1 MKLVRSKRAR
11 PHDANHGVA
20 LLTALALLFF
30 FSVLGVTFVQSISID
45 LERTETEL
53 AAQRAAAFARGG
65 VEAAIGEIAAALV
78 AGETPGV
85 LAGPVEIQYPVYR
98 SDKSSPAGIGPD
110 ESMRGRATFT
120 VTDESGKININ
131 HATPRVLKAVLGVD
145 GTVARA
151 IRGSLPL
158 SAATGSPANRAWF
171 TSLSELSTRGLVP
184 PGLYKKIDPKLVTVY
199 SVMDHNNPEEFLN
212 INTAPPQVLAA
223 VLDIPVQAAQALT
236 DRRPFRS
243 LQELC
248 EAAGKDPAMFN
259 GGGAADSAEGLGREL
274 AFQSRCFRIACE
286 GVVAEVGPGNAE
298 FRPTRRHIEAVVVF
312 DRLAGPQVTYWSEAA
327 ETAEAAPGVPAA

>member
-1 MKLVRSKRAR
+1 MKRFRSRRAR
-11 PHDANHGVA
+11 LRDANHGVA
-20 LLTALALLFF
+20 LLTALAFLFL
-30 FSVLGVTFVQSISID
+30 FSMLGAALVRSISID

-53 AAQRAAAFARGG
+53 AGQRAAAFARGG

-78 AGETPGV
+78 AGEAPSV

-110 ESMRGRATFT
+110 ASVRGRATFT

-145 GTVARA
+145 GNVARA

-158 SAATGSPANRAWF
+158 ASATGSPANRAWF
-171 TSLSELSTRGLVP
+171 TDLSELSTRGLVP
-184 PGLYKKIDPKLVTVY
+184 AGLKVDSKLVTVY
-199 SVMDHNNPEEFLN
+199 SVVDHNNAEEFLN
-212 INTAPPQVLAA
+212 VNAAPAQVLAA
-223 VLDIPVQAAQALT
+223 VLDIPLQAAQALA
-236 DRRPFRS
+236 DRRPFRG

-259 GGGAADSAEGLGREL
+259 GGPGAETAEPLGKDL
-274 AFQSRCFRIACE
+274 AFQSRCFRIVSE
-286 GVVAEVGPGNAE
+286 GVVAEVGPGNSE
-298 FRPTRRHIEAVVVF
+298 FRPTLRHVEAVVVF
-312 DRLAGPQVTYWSEAA
+312 DRLAGPQVTYWSER
-327 ETAEAAPGVPAA
+327 AEAGEAPAA